1 MTAASIAAKFNGPIP
16 DGSQVAFVA
25 NSALY
30 QFTGTTVRPGTYHL
44 SLETASGKDN
54 AQVGT
59 FLTGFMVADNNV
71 AGAPDLTWGASDSYT
86 AGPRTDRRQLDHDQ
100 RRLGRPAGQSRIGK
114 YLYINYWATSNNTMY
129 FDNVSVS
136 FTPVPE
142 PSTLAMLA
150 AGLIAFVAWK
160 EKD

>member
-1 MTAASIAAKFNGPIP
+1 M
-16 DGSQVAFVA
+16 
-25 NSALY
+25 Y

-54 AQVGT
+54 RRGGNLLDRLHGRQT
-59 FLTGFMVADNNV
+59 TTSPRPADL
-71 AGAPDLTWGASDSYT
+71 PWGASNSYT
-86 AGPRTDRRQLDHDQ
+86 AGLDWPPETGPRSTSI
-100 RRLGRPAGQSRIGK
+100 GSSRPNSPAIGK
-114 YLYINYWATSNNTMY
+114 YLYVNYFATSANTMY
-129 FDNVSVS
+129 LDDVSVS

-160 EKD
+160 RKR